1 MMRNIW
7 MNDPS
12 YRNWNRWLLRGVLV
26 YVPLSFLTP
35 LLMYQFRD
43 NNRLIVIDGR
53 NSYHVTKYASQEQLV
68 RLYEYMARLGTDAL
82 LMRNPA
88 GLDRPELFDE
98 MYVGQAR
105 QKALDLLKAEAENF
119 GKQELHQKA
128 EILGIQVLEAD
139 SRTSFLKISGQLLRN
154 SGRNL
159 NASAEILQFELSMN
173 LVVNYDLGKNA
184 VYPFVVSDINFNQQ
198 SIRK

>member
-1 MMRNIW
+1 

-139 SRTSFLKISGQLLRN
+139 SRTSFLKTSGQLLRN

>member
-1 MMRNIW
+1 
-7 MNDPS
+7 MNDHS

>member
-1 MMRNIW
+1 

-12 YRNWNRWLLRGVLV
+12 YRNWSRWLVRGMLV
-26 YVPLSFLTP
+26 YVPLSFLAP

-88 GLDRPELFDE
+88 GLDRPELFDS
-98 MYVGQAR
+98 VR
-105 QKALDLLKAEAENF
+105 C
-119 GKQELHQKA
+119 
-128 EILGIQVLEAD
+128 V
-139 SRTSFLKISGQLLRN
+139 
-154 SGRNL
+154 
-159 NASAEILQFELSMN
+159 
-173 LVVNYDLGKNA
+173 
-184 VYPFVVSDINFNQQ
+184 
-198 SIRK
+198 

>member
-1 MMRNIW
+1 

-128 EILGIQVLEAD
+128 EILGIQVLKAD

>member
-1 MMRNIW
+1 

-12 YRNWNRWLLRGVLV
+12 YRNWNRWLLRGMLV

-139 SRTSFLKISGQLLRN
+139 SCTSFLKISGQLLRN

>member
-1 MMRNIW
+1 

-12 YRNWNRWLLRGVLV
+12 YRNWNRWLVRGVLV

-35 LLMYQFRD
+35 ILMYQFRD

-53 NSYHVTKYASQEQLV
+53 NTYHITKYASQEQLV
-68 RLYEYMARLGTDAL
+68 QLYEYMARLGTDAL
-82 LMRNPA
+82 LMRNPT

-119 GKQELHQKA
+119 GKLELHQKA

-173 LVVNYDLGKNA
+173 LVVNYDLGKNT

>member
-1 MMRNIW
+1 

-26 YVPLSFLTP
+26 YVPFSFLTP

-173 LVVNYDLGKNA
+173 LVVNYDLGKNT

>member
-1 MMRNIW
+1 

-35 LLMYQFRD
+35 ILMYQFRD

-53 NSYHVTKYASQEQLV
+53 NTYHITKYASQEQLV
-68 RLYEYMARLGTDAL
+68 QLYEYMARLGTDAL
-82 LMRNPA
+82 LMRNPT

-119 GKQELHQKA
+119 GKLELHQKA

-159 NASAEILQFELSMN
+159 NASVEILQFELSMN

>member
-1 MMRNIW
+1 

-12 YRNWNRWLLRGVLV
+12 YRTWNRWLLRGVLV

-98 MYVGQAR
+98 MYMGQAR

>member
-1 MMRNIW
+1 

-139 SRTSFLKISGQLLRN
+139 RRTSFLKISGQLLRN

>member
-1 MMRNIW
+1 

-173 LVVNYDLGKNA
+173 LMVNYDLGKNA

>member
-1 MMRNIW
+1 

-68 RLYEYMARLGTDAL
+68 RLYEYMARLGADAL

>member
-1 MMRNIW
+1 

-12 YRNWNRWLLRGVLV
+12 YRNWNRWLLRGMLV

-82 LMRNPA
+82 LMRNPT

-105 QKALDLLKAEAENF
+105 QKALDQLKAEAENF
-119 GKQELHQKA
+119 GKLELHQKA

>member
-1 MMRNIW
+1 

-173 LVVNYDLGKNA
+173 LMVNYDLGKNT

>member
-1 MMRNIW
+1 

-35 LLMYQFRD
+35 LMMYQFRD

-173 LVVNYDLGKNA
+173 LVVNYDLGKNT

>member
-1 MMRNIW
+1 

>member
-1 MMRNIW
+1 

-12 YRNWNRWLLRGVLV
+12 YRNWNRWLVRGMLV
-26 YVPLSFLTP
+26 YVPLSFLAP

-105 QKALDLLKAEAENF
+105 QKALDLLKAEAGNF

>member
-1 MMRNIW
+1 

-119 GKQELHQKA
+119 GKLELHQKA

>member
-1 MMRNIW
+1 

-88 GLDRPELFDE
+88 GLDRPKLFDE

>member
-1 MMRNIW
+1 

-12 YRNWNRWLLRGVLV
+12 YRNWNRWLLRGMLV

-82 LMRNPA
+82 LMRNPT

>member
-1 MMRNIW
+1 

-105 QKALDLLKAEAENF
+105 QKALDLLKVEAENF

>member
-1 MMRNIW
+1 

-12 YRNWNRWLLRGVLV
+12 YRNWNRWLLRGMLV

>member
-1 MMRNIW
+1 
-7 MNDPS
+7 MNDHS

-119 GKQELHQKA
+119 GKLELHQKA

>member
-1 MMRNIW
+1 

-12 YRNWNRWLLRGVLV
+12 YRNWSRWLVRGMLV
-26 YVPLSFLTP
+26 YVPLSFLAP

-105 QKALDLLKAEAENF
+105 QKALDLLKAEAGNF

>member
-1 MMRNIW
+1 

-128 EILGIQVLEAD
+128 EILGILVLEAD
-139 SRTSFLKISGQLLRN
+139 SRTAFLKISGQLLRN

>member
-1 MMRNIW
+1 

-82 LMRNPA
+82 LMQNPA

>member
-1 MMRNIW
+1 

-82 LMRNPA
+82 LMRNPT

-105 QKALDLLKAEAENF
+105 QKALDQLKAEAENF
-119 GKQELHQKA
+119 GKLELHQKA

>member
-1 MMRNIW
+1 

-12 YRNWNRWLLRGVLV
+12 YRNWNQWLLRGVLV

>member
-1 MMRNIW
+1 MAA
-7 MNDPS
+7 
-12 YRNWNRWLLRGVLV
+12 RGVLV

-82 LMRNPA
+82 LMQNPA

>member
-1 MMRNIW
+1 

-35 LLMYQFRD
+35 LLMYQVRD

-173 LVVNYDLGKNA
+173 LVVNYDLGKNT

>member
-1 MMRNIW
+1 

-12 YRNWNRWLLRGVLV
+12 YRNWNRWLVRGVLV

-35 LLMYQFRD
+35 ILMYQFRD

-53 NSYHVTKYASQEQLV
+53 NTYHITKYASQEQLV
-68 RLYEYMARLGTDAL
+68 QLYEYMARLGTDAL
-82 LMRNPA
+82 LMRNPT

-119 GKQELHQKA
+119 GKLELHQKA

-159 NASAEILQFELSMN
+159 NASVEILQFELSMN

>member
-1 MMRNIW
+1 

-35 LLMYQFRD
+35 LLMYQFRVK
-43 NNRLIVIDGR
+43 NRLIVIDGR